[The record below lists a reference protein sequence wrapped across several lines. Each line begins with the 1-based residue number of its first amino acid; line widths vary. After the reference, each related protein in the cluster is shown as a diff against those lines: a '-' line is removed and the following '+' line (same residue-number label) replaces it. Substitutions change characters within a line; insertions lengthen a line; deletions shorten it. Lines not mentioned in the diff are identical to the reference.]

1 MSKYKL
7 RCQENQQTCHQPQDL
22 QPPLPHLWEDVVAP
36 AVPRW
41 EAVAALGAMSPWED
55 VVVLGV
61 PLPWEAAARAA
72 VEEAVARADAMFPWE
87 ASVVVTARAAR
98 LTAAPVVT
106 IK

>member
-7 RCQENQQTCHQPQDL
+7 RCQENQQTCHQHL
-22 QPPLPHLWEDVVAP
+22 QPPLPQPKREDVVAP